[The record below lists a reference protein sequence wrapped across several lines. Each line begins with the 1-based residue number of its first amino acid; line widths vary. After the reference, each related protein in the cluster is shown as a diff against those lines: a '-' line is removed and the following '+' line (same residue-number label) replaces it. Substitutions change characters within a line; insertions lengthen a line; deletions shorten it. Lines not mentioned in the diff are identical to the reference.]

1 MRNPD
6 IIDLLERLKHNGEH
20 IGNDI
25 EDLSSIT
32 SAYVS
37 IFMVIWRELMILW
50 FILLTS
56 ISLFPGLALA
66 TNSYE
71 LSYSWFVTFMVLIFN
86 TADFIGRYIPSYILV
101 STRLIFLL
109 SLAKCIF
116 IFTFIMIA
124 EEKPP
129 GWLFGAIWF
138 KMINIFIFTLSYG
151 YLSTAIIMRTFMKV
165 PARSKERVGYTIST
179 IRMLGILSGSLLA
192 LSFTRLGSKPEN
204 D

>member
-1 MRNPD
+1 
-6 IIDLLERLKHNGEH
+6 
-20 IGNDI
+20 
-25 EDLSSIT
+25 
-32 SAYVS
+32 
-37 IFMVIWRELMILW
+37 
-50 FILLTS
+50 
-56 ISLFPGLALA
+56 
-66 TNSYE
+66 
-71 LSYSWFVTFMVLIFN
+71 
-86 TADFIGRYIPSYILV
+86 
-101 STRLIFLL
+101 
-109 SLAKCIF
+109 
-116 IFTFIMIA
+116 MIA

-192 LSFTRLGSKPEN
+192 LSFTGLGSKPEN